1 MVQDIAAVDRYT
13 IEEVAKHNGRIEK
26 TVWIIIKDCV
36 YDVSDFLDKHPGGR
50 NMLEEV
56 AGKDASTEFLEMGH
70 SSDAKAYLKTLKIG
84 EIVEVQ
90 YV

>member
-36 YDVSDFLDKHPGGR
+36 YDVSDFLDKV
-50 NMLEEV
+50 M
-56 AGKDASTEFLEMGH
+56 
-70 SSDAKAYLKTLKIG
+70 
-84 EIVEVQ
+84 
-90 YV
+90 